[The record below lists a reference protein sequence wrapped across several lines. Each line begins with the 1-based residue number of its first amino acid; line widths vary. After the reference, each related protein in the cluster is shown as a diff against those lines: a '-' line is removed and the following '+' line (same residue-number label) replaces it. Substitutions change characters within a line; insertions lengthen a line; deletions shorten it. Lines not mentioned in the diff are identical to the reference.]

1 MIKKILHGKTIRT
14 VVFYYVSFILLS
26 TVILKLPFL
35 LNPGESISW
44 LDAFFTSNS
53 AVSTTGLTVFDYTTT
68 YNYFGWFVLIILFNI
83 GGMGIL
89 VLNTF
94 VIILFGKK
102 IGYKHRHL
110 AKTDFNQLNESSI
123 VSVIK
128 AVVIFFV
135 TFEIIGTILIFI
147 GAQNEY
153 ATFMERFMSSWF
165 LTASAI
171 SGSGFF
177 NFTPFI
183 GDYYVQWVTIFLM
196 WISFIGFPVIVEIFW
211 YIRAKIQGNDFA
223 FSRFTKIVVKM
234 NVITVLLFA
243 GLYIMIEND
252 NTMQGMTIIEQVN
265 TALFMSTA
273 TKSVG
278 LSLVTDMTALAPIT
292 LFLFT
297 LFMLVGGSPS
307 SACGGVKVV
316 SVYVVFKYIVATF
329 KGKVDV
335 ISYNFIIPSKTVT
348 NSFLLIFLFIGISI
362 MTTIIFMIL
371 EPSQQ
376 LLYVWFDVISAFTTT
391 GFSTGSLAIM
401 STVPVIIMSVLMG
414 IGRIGIMNIM
424 NLSEPGNTNDERI
437 KFVEK
442 DIAI

>member
-1 MIKKILHGKTIRT
+1 MIKKVLHGKTIRT
-14 VVFYYVSFILLS
+14 VVFYYVSFILFS
-26 TVILKLPFL
+26 TIILKLPFL
-35 LNPGESISW
+35 LNDGQSITW

-53 AVSTTGLTVFDYTTT
+53 AVATTGLTLFDYTTT
-68 YNYFGWFVLIILFNI
+68 YNYLGWFVLIILFNI

-94 VIILFGKK
+94 VIILFRKK

-110 AKTDFNQLNESSI
+110 AKTDFNQINESSI

-135 TFEIIGTILIFI
+135 TFEMIGTLLIFI

-165 LTASAI
+165 LSASAI

-183 GDYYVQWVTIFLM
+183 NDYYVQWVTIFLM
-196 WISFIGFPVIVEIFW
+196 WISFIGFPVIVEVFW
-211 YIRAKIQGNDFA
+211 YIRAKYQRKNFA

-234 NVITVLLFA
+234 NVITILLFA
-243 GLYIMIEND
+243 GLFIMIENE
-252 NTMQGMTIIEQVN
+252 NAMQGMTFMQQLN
-265 TALFMSTA
+265 YALFMSTSM
-273 TKSVG
+273 KSVG
-278 LSLVTDMTALAPIT
+278 LSVFVDMTALAPIT
-292 LFLFT
+292 LFLCT
-297 LFMLVGGSPS
+297 MFMLVGGSPS

-316 SVYVVFKYIVATF
+316 AIYVVFKYIVATF
-329 KGKVDV
+329 KGKADV
-335 ISYNFIIPSKTVT
+335 IAYDFIIPSKTVI
-348 NSFLLIFLFIGISI
+348 NSFMLIFLFIGISI
-362 MTTIIFMIL
+362 ATTVIIMIL
-371 EPSQQ
+371 QPEQQ

-391 GFSTGSLAIM
+391 GFSTGALAIM
-401 STVPVIIMSVLMG
+401 GTLPIILMSILMG
-414 IGRIGIMNIM
+414 VGRIGIMNIM
-424 NLSEPGNTNDERI
+424 NLAEPGSTNDERI